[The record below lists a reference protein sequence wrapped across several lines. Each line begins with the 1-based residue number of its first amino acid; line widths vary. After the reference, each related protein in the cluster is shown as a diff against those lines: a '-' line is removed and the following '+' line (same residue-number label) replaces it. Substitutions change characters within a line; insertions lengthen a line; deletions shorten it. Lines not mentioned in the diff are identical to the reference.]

1 MAIQSWRRTVFHF
14 TTAAATCAIVASVA
28 AQPPR
33 PTADDPAERRPV
45 PPRTEREP
53 GYLGLVTDDRRD
65 QGQGVR
71 VIKVVEDSPAA
82 KAGFAVDDL
91 IVAVGGQPTG
101 SLDEMAAQLQPRDA
115 GEKVR
120 FEVRRGGATQTLEV
134 ELGRR
139 PARDLRPFEFGRI
152 PERLPEPQAAIPP
165 VGDATA
171 PFPDARPLAPG
182 SAPMAP
188 RRQMLGIRTAP
199 VTEDVRQR
207 LGIPDTA
214 GARVIS
220 RVVGSP
226 ADKAGIPL
234 DAVIVA
240 VDEQPVASPVD
251 LARLIAAAGAGAVVE
266 LTYHSGGQ
274 QRRAH
279 VTLANIVAAGQ
290 VEGAPPGEPRSLP
303 APFDRFAP
311 APSAAER
318 IDLLERRVRELELR
332 VLELERAL
340 AASTPSAAREND

>member
-1 MAIQSWRRTVFHF
+1 MAIQTWRRTVFLF
-14 TTAAATCAIVASVA
+14 TTATATCAIVASIA

-33 PTADDPAERRPV
+33 PSADDPAERRPV
-45 PPRTEREP
+45 PPQADREP

-71 VIKVVEDSPAA
+71 VLKVVEDSPAA

-91 IVAVGGQPTG
+91 IVAIGGQPTS
-101 SLDEMAAQLQPRDA
+101 SLNEMGAQLQPRGA

-120 FEVRRGGATQTLEV
+120 FEIRRGGATQTLEV

-139 PARDLRPFEFGRI
+139 PALDQRPFEFGRI
-152 PERLPEPQAAIPP
+152 PERLPEPQGTVPP
-165 VGDATA
+165 VGDAA
-171 PFPDARPLAPG
+171 GPFSVGRPLTPGAAPQ
-182 SAPMAP
+182 AP
-188 RRQMLGIRTAP
+188 RGQLLGIRTAP

-207 LGIPDTA
+207 LGIPNAA

-240 VDEQPVASPVD
+240 VDEQTVASPAD
-251 LARLIAAAGAGAVVE
+251 LARHILAAGAGRAVE
-266 LTYHSGGQ
+266 LTFLSGGQ
-274 QRRAH
+274 QRTAR
-279 VTLANIVAAGQ
+279 VTLAGDAGE
-290 VEGAPPGEPRSLP
+290 VDATPPGESRTLP
-303 APFDRFAP
+303 QRFDRFAP

-318 IDLLERRVRELELR
+318 IDMLERRIRELELR
-332 VLELERAL
+332 VQELERARGAPNP
-340 AASTPSAAREND
+340 AAQGKD